1 MPGNHGYSPHLAA
14 TRYRALVIVVLAH
27 LALGWWLLRGIAP
40 LERPI
45 RQSALA
51 PVLIQEVTLAAPA
64 PAPEATLPPQPRPQ
78 PSPAPAAMRQ
88 PDAKARAR
96 VEARPEPVPRSA
108 AAAQREARPD
118 AAVMTTAPT
127 TTTTTL
133 PMVSRVLPS
142 AEPATLSAPV
152 PALAA
157 ATVGQ
162 PAPSTLATPST
173 APPSASAAGPAQSGT
188 ILPAQPPTQPS
199 VPPRTEPGTGAVSA
213 AIALVCPTQVLPV
226 MPEFARR
233 AGITGVVEA
242 RVVVVDGLVRDVTI
256 LSGPPIF
263 HNAVRDAM
271 RQYRCIANQTEVW
284 GTQRFTF
291 R

>member
-14 TRYRALVIVVLAH
+14 TRYRALGIVVLAH

-40 LERPI
+40 LERPV

-51 PVLIQEVTLAAPA
+51 PVLIQEVTVAAPA
-64 PAPEATLPPQPRPQ
+64 PAPVATLPPQPQPRPQ
-78 PSPAPAAMRQ
+78 PSPAAAAMRQ

-96 VEARPEPVPRSA
+96 VAARPEPAPRSA

-118 AAVMTTAPT
+118 ATVMTTAPTTT

-152 PALAA
+152 PAPAA
-157 ATVGQ
+157 GTVGQ
-162 PAPSTLATPST
+162 PAPSTAPPST
-173 APPSASAAGPAQSGT
+173 AAPGPARSGT
-188 ILPAQPPTQPS
+188 SLPAQPPAQPS

-213 AIALVCPTQVLPV
+213 AIALVCPTQVVPV

-242 RVVVVDGLVRDVTI
+242 RVVVVDGLVREVTI
-256 LSGPPIF
+256 LSGPPMF

-284 GTQRFTF
+284 GIQSFTF